1 MYDDFFELKLFGT
14 LALIFVLVI
23 GAVVGLVTISEK
35 NYCASMTTLAPT
47 FEFHFDFWTGCVVE
61 APNGYWVDASEYQYI
76 EGNLQY
82 VPGGE

>member
-14 LALIFVLVI
+14 IMLIFVLGI
-23 GAVVGLVTISEK
+23 GLVVGLVALGEK

-61 APNGYWVDASEYQYI
+61 APNGYWVDASEYRYI
-76 EGNLQY
+76 EGNLDY
-82 VPGGE
+82 NGGE